1 MDIHLRPMQISDYPK
16 VVSLFKDIEGMTFR
30 EADSLEATQRYL
42 ERNPDLSFVAIED
55 TQIVGFIMAGHDG
68 RRGYLQHLFVLPAY
82 RGRGIAQDLVTSS
95 LDALSA
101 IGIYKSHLFALRDN
115 TLANDFWG
123 SQACEYRDEVC
134 MYSFNTS
141 DDPNI

>member
-1 MDIHLRPMQISDYPK
+1 MQLSPMTITDYPTI
-16 VVSLFKDIEGMTFR
+16 VSLFKDIEGMTFR
-30 EADSLEATQRYL
+30 EADSVEATQRYL

-55 TQIVGFIMAGHDG
+55 EQIVGFIMSGHDG

-82 RGRGIAQDLVTSS
+82 RGRGIAQDLVRSS

-101 IGIYKSHLFALRDN
+101 IGIYKSHLFAMRDN
-115 TLANDFWG
+115 TLANDFWS
-123 SQACEYRDEVC
+123 SQPCEYRNEVC